1 MTILSYIITSL
12 KKKYRLNRDEKRL
25 ENLVNMARFAY

>member
-1 MTILSYIITSL
+1 MTVLTYIIASL
-12 KKKYRLNRDEKRL
+12 KRKYRLNRDAKRL

>member
-12 KKKYRLNRDEKRL
+12 KRKYRLTRDVKRL
-25 ENLVNMARFAY
+25 ENRVNMARFAY